1 MFEASSALMYNLSL
15 TIEEG
20 MPAGTI
26 LGDLSA
32 LLPEN
37 TSSSG
42 FFISESRESY
52 VFKDLEIN
60 GNTGVIATAVVLD
73 RESRDKYE
81 FVAATLT
88 GEVIKVRIEVQDVND
103 HSPAFRRDTVVL
115 NISEQSPPGTR
126 FHLEGAH
133 DEDEGGLGT
142 QGYRIIDNTVGD
154 LFKVECRSGGQN
166 LFNLDLVLSGKLD
179 REIKDFYAI
188 SIEAFDGGVPC
199 KTGSLQVEVYVLDE
213 NDNTPVFSQSKYHA
227 LLREDA
233 ALLTSVCQVYATD
246 SDLGR
251 NGQVVYEISRR
262 LSDPREL
269 FVIDSAT
276 GLIRVNNPLDYESQ
290 PYHELIVRARDNG
303 IQPEYTSTLVAV
315 TVLNVNDNRPT
326 INIMFLSES
335 GAGEV
340 SEGVSMGHYVA
351 RISVYD
357 PDLGEVNGVRASLEG
372 GDGKFTLKRSDEFV
386 FSLCVSGELD
396 REKSDVYELTIV
408 ASDFG
413 APSLSSERTFLLR
426 VTDENDSPPVFE
438 KHLYIVNISED
449 AFPGSTLLHVRAGDL
464 DEGVNSV
471 VRYSMMKPDQGFP
484 FHIDSEA
491 GLVTT
496 ETSLDHEQ
504 ESEFHFSVVAVDSG
518 SPPLSSTASVTV
530 YVEDINDNRP
540 VFEKQVYNVFIPEH
554 LAIGSCVLQVTALDT
569 DGDAFGVVRY
579 SLRGGLHPYD
589 RRPPFRVHPNSGS
602 MCICQDLDRDAGTVD
617 YNILVRA
624 EDPDGLSAQVYVHI
638 EIEDINDNRPI
649 FSPEVYTASISSYS
663 LPGTD
668 ILSVFATDRD
678 AGIFGHVSY
687 DLLPGDF
694 SYLFIVDQSTGGV
707 SLSSSLSHLSGS
719 SVRLSVSA
727 RDGVGLVCAH
737 PADITVHILH
747 SSPAPAVFQKSHYTF
762 VVSEDT
768 PAGSTVGTVRATST
782 QDSPES
788 LSYTIS
794 SGDPQGLF
802 SVHPHS
808 GLISTRGAL
817 DRETQPYFLLILQC
831 QGGAS
836 PVHTSTRV
844 NITVADVND
853 NLPIFFRDRQAV
865 TVTQGT
871 VVGTALFIAHAHD
884 RDAGSNGSVSYHL
897 LEDVGDAVFSVD
909 TFLGTVF
916 LKRSLPLDGPERYF
930 IRIQAQD
937 EGTPTLSSTMTLS
950 VTVESLAAN
959 DTLTF
964 DALVY
969 KVEISES
976 AALNSQVIQTRA
988 HGQYRSTPTGV
999 SYSLPP
1005 STLSLP
1011 FRIHH
1016 ENGWIFLAQGLDFES
1031 VPRYH
1036 FTVLA
1041 TKWNDCAPQQ
1051 ASATVIITVL
1061 DENDN
1066 APIFTHNAYFY
1077 TVQEGPF
1084 PKGLMGT
1091 VRATDKDSGKNSQL
1105 SYFLLSDGKH
1115 FQINPNTGELVSWI
1129 ALDREQHTHHFL
1141 KVLVIDHGHPGLSA
1155 TAHVHVLVT
1164 DVNDNPP
1171 QFTSQTAGRQLSIQ
1185 FWAGSPAGSLV
1196 TTVHAEDVD
1205 AGENGTVHYFLMSDD
1220 PGHFKIDGSSGEIRT
1235 TGRFSESEAAHYVL
1249 TAVAA
1254 DSGPV
1259 PLKETIVIHLQVHS
1273 VEWVDATGD
1282 RSKTHNFRHFS
1293 VREDIRPGT
1302 IIGYL
1307 GSAADHDVPSQYSV
1321 AESDGGLRFGI
1332 DATSGGLYVSQ
1343 ELDYESATQH
1353 FLRVRVESSGR
1364 RSVHNHSLL
1373 VGINVED
1380 VNDHTPR
1387 FPDDVL
1393 TFGVLEN
1400 LPTATFVYT
1409 FNAGDRDGTAANSG
1423 LSYSISADP
1432 NLPFIIHPFTGTL
1445 STARP
1450 IDREAAE
1457 SFVFTVTAIDQ
1468 AEDPSERRK
1477 ASLTVQVFVQDVNDH
1492 SPVFMSSDSTHVFED
1507 TAVGT
1512 LVHHFVA
1519 RDDDLG
1525 ENGQLT
1531 FIIESGNED
1540 GLFVLEDKTG
1550 LLHLARSLDY
1560 ELANFHAIVMKA
1572 VDAGQPPHASTQHFM
1587 VAVLDVNDQAP
1598 EFEHSVY
1605 TAAVAENRES
1615 GEHVIKVT
1623 AFDRDSDV
1631 SAAVSYSLLPGPGFR
1646 YFTIDPNTGEIRTA
1660 AQLDRELQES
1670 FPLLV
1675 LARDSGTGP
1684 LSGTTTVLCT
1694 VLDDNDNTPRFSR
1707 PTPKVSV
1714 PETLPP
1720 GVIYIAQA
1728 DDADTGPNGDIR
1740 YGIEGDTDGC
1750 FAINVTSGAVSTL
1763 RSLDRE
1769 KRSSYT
1775 IIIEAHDQGAIP
1787 RSSLAKL
1794 QVLVLDENDNS
1805 PVFSQE
1811 AYHVSISEGAP
1822 AGSEILQVIATDN
1835 DQGSNGEVTFS
1846 LLEDTLGMFSIDESI
1861 GILRT
1866 ARLLNREAQGQY
1878 TFHVTATDGCSQ
1890 GPRSSIATVTVD
1902 IEDVND
1908 NAPAFAENLIVCLV
1922 SKDTVVNQTIVTM
1935 VAGDGDL
1942 GNNGT
1947 VTFGLSESDKFFSID
1962 RNTGEIRPKASLS
1975 PGIFVSRL
1983 LHVIASDLG
1992 VPSLSSSSLL
2002 LIHLEEEP
2010 KLRFTEDSYMTSIP
2024 ENSKTG
2030 SWIVTVVAVGQGTN
2044 QWTIKYSIFNGN
2056 DDKAFAIN
2064 QDTGDVSVNKET
2076 SLDFEQKK
2084 EVRLVVLADNG
2095 QETTHS
2101 VVVINVLD
2109 VNDSAPMFKQT
2120 YYRTAVW
2127 EGQAHDTY
2135 IMQVFADD
2143 ADSGVNGQI
2152 DYFILSGNHNGSFL
2166 IETTRGILATSAV
2179 LDREVIPSYKL
2190 VLQAVDRGTPRL
2202 TGTTTVQIQVV
2213 DVNDNTPVI
2222 TPMEP
2227 ITIAENL
2234 PAGHMVTQVMAS
2246 DMDLSSSITYSF
2258 AEWGSSGGQFTI
2270 DPYTGIITLTR
2281 SLDHEDRSE
2290 HTLRIRAS
2298 DSVHQTEAEVKVLV
2312 LDANDNPPV
2321 FTEESYQV
2329 LLPELTSADTS
2340 VLTLSASDRDS
2351 GLNGIVTYRLV
2362 SPPTEG
2368 FFISPVNGS
2377 VYTSRPL
2384 RNITSGSTIEF
2395 LVEAS
2400 DGGDPALEAVTS
2412 VYIHV
2417 ADANDHAPRFNQA
2430 TYQVTV
2436 AEDAAVGT
2444 TLLLLSAEDQDWSWQ
2459 NTRLIYTITGGD
2471 EDQRFCMEVSVVQS
2485 GPWRRSVGKLVL
2497 RASLDRE
2504 VTDSYTLTVTAFD
2517 GGQPPLDG
2525 SALVKV
2531 TMLDV
2536 NDNTPAFESMEYHV
2550 RLSERS
2556 PPGTMLT
2563 RVLAQDLDQ
2572 GPNAQIQYEII
2583 SGNSI
2588 GCFRMDHLS
2597 GSLVLNQSLDYEEDA
2612 RFALTIQASDGDG
2625 LGRRNVAFSVVHIS
2639 VLDENDN
2646 FPYFTFPVLNCIVTE
2661 NQPTFSPVCAVQAVD
2676 LDAGPSGHLT
2686 YSILSSCFLDY
2697 ESGSPETSQAFAI
2710 DAVTG
2715 NIHTAQVLD
2724 YERESQYC
2732 VLVEARD
2739 IGDQTATVR
2748 VEIDVQ
2754 GEDEFS
2760 PFFTQHL
2767 YLFQLPEEA
2776 EHGQIIGQVEATDRD
2791 GGLDGVVEY
2800 SLVSPSMIFSVNKT
2814 SGTIHLSDTLYRRER
2829 RENLV
2834 KLLLK
2839 AGGPKLDSRSAS
2851 CLVTVNISGIGA
2863 TMARTTL
2870 DAQTISLS
2878 IFLTM
2883 CLLLLVSFLALLLR
2897 QRERRCSSPVP
2908 KQEHSVDTCS
2918 RMEGPDIAEFCDF
2931 SNSMDLQ
2938 VKGELTRSYGISDSS
2953 GRGSAE
2959 GETAEDK
2966 EIKMINEH
2974 PCQKS
2979 AGSVLS
2985 DMASRVPNSGVP
2997 RESDQ
3002 LSSPSEYSD
3011 VEPVTMAVGTVS
3023 FENLHTLSEE
3033 GVGEGRLTRRVRLP
3047 DSMDSVRD
3055 DTALSESQISM
3066 GGSLASLVCGE
3077 EEIQGSY
3084 SWDYLLDWEP
3094 QFQPL
3099 ASVFSDIGLLPD
3111 GAARTHSLPKDSL
3124 GFLQPPPLIT
3134 SVAHPSIRAVAPRM
3148 PLRTSTMA
3156 GRPSF
3161 PKHSYSPLGKNTGL
3175 TPTIMTP
3182 SFSPAIS
3189 LLTMRTPSASPL
3201 VSETGLGGPGRACSH
3216 LCKIADDE
3224 IKL

>member
-1 MFEASSALMYNLSL
+1 M
-15 TIEEG
+15 
-20 MPAGTI
+20 
-26 LGDLSA
+26 
-32 LLPEN
+32 
-37 TSSSG
+37 
-42 FFISESRESY
+42 
-52 VFKDLEIN
+52 
-60 GNTGVIATAVVLD
+60 
-73 RESRDKYE
+73 
-81 FVAATLT
+81 
-88 GEVIKVRIEVQDVND
+88 
-103 HSPAFRRDTVVL
+103 
-115 NISEQSPPGTR
+115 
-126 FHLEGAH
+126 
-133 DEDEGGLGT
+133 
-142 QGYRIIDNTVGD
+142 
-154 LFKVECRSGGQN
+154 
-166 LFNLDLVLSGKLD
+166 
-179 REIKDFYAI
+179 
-188 SIEAFDGGVPC
+188 
-199 KTGSLQVEVYVLDE
+199 
-213 NDNTPVFSQSKYHA
+213 
-227 LLREDA
+227 DA
-233 ALLTSVCQVYATD
+233 
-246 SDLGR
+246 
-251 NGQVVYEISRR
+251 
-262 LSDPREL
+262 
-269 FVIDSAT
+269 
-276 GLIRVNNPLDYESQ
+276 
-290 PYHELIVRARDNG
+290 
-303 IQPEYTSTLVAV
+303 
-315 TVLNVNDNRPT
+315 
-326 INIMFLSES
+326 
-335 GAGEV
+335 
-340 SEGVSMGHYVA
+340 
-351 RISVYD
+351 
-357 PDLGEVNGVRASLEG
+357 
-372 GDGKFTLKRSDEFV
+372 
-386 FSLCVSGELD
+386 
-396 REKSDVYELTIV
+396 
-408 ASDFG
+408 
-413 APSLSSERTFLLR
+413 
-426 VTDENDSPPVFE
+426 
-438 KHLYIVNISED
+438 
-449 AFPGSTLLHVRAGDL
+449 
-464 DEGVNSV
+464 
-471 VRYSMMKPDQGFP
+471 
-484 FHIDSEA
+484 
-491 GLVTT
+491 
-496 ETSLDHEQ
+496 
-504 ESEFHFSVVAVDSG
+504 
-518 SPPLSSTASVTV
+518 
-530 YVEDINDNRP
+530 
-540 VFEKQVYNVFIPEH
+540 
-554 LAIGSCVLQVTALDT
+554 
-569 DGDAFGVVRY
+569 DGDAFGMVRY

-602 MCICQDLDRDAGTVD
+602 VCICQDLDRDAGMVD

-624 EDPDGLSAQVYVHI
+624 EDPGGLSAEVYVHI

-649 FSPEVYTASISSYS
+649 FSPEVYTVSISSYT

-668 ILSVFATDRD
+668 ILRVFATDRD
-678 AGIFGHVSY
+678 DGTFGRVSY

-694 SYLFIVDQSTGGV
+694 SYLFTVDQSTGGV
-707 SLSSSLSHLSGS
+707 SLSSSLSHLSASGA
-719 SVRLSVSA
+719 RLSVSA
-727 RDGVGLVCAH
+727 RDGAGLISAR

-747 SSPAPAVFQKSHYTF
+747 STPAPAVFQRSRYTF
-762 VVSEDT
+762 VVPEDT
-768 PAGSTVGTVRATST
+768 PAGSSVGTVRAAST
-782 QDSPES
+782 LDSPES
-788 LSYTIS
+788 PSYTIS

-817 DRETQPYFLLILQC
+817 DRETQPYFLLTLQC

-844 NITVADVND
+844 NVTVADVND
-853 NLPIFFRDRQAV
+853 NLPIFPRDRQAV
-865 TVTQGT
+865 TVSHGT

-897 LEDVGDAVFSVD
+897 LEGVGDAVFSVD

-916 LKRSLPLDGPERYF
+916 LKRSLPLDGPGRYS
-930 IRIQAQD
+930 IRIRAQD

-950 VTVESLAAN
+950 VTVESVAAN
-959 DTLTF
+959 NTMTF

-976 AALNSQVIQTRA
+976 AALNSQVVQTQA
-988 HGQYRSTPTGV
+988 HGQYRSKPAGV
-999 SYSLPP
+999 SYSLHP
-1005 STLSLP
+1005 STLPLP
-1011 FRIHH
+1011 FRIHL

-1041 TKWNDCAPQQ
+1041 TKWNECAPQQ

-1066 APIFTHNAYFY
+1066 APVFTHNAYFY
-1077 TVQEGPF
+1077 TLQERPS
-1084 PKGLMGT
+1084 PQGLMGA

-1105 SYFLLSDGKH
+1105 SYFLLSDAKH
-1115 FQINPNTGELVSWI
+1115 FQINPNTGELVNWI
-1129 ALDREQHTHHFL
+1129 ALDREQHTHHIL
-1141 KVLVIDHGHPGLSA
+1141 KVLVIDRGHPGLNA

-1171 QFTSQTAGRQLSIQ
+1171 QFTSLPASRELGIQ
-1185 FWAGSPAGSLV
+1185 FWAGSAAGSLV
-1196 TTVHAEDVD
+1196 TTVHAKDVD
-1205 AGENGTVHYFLMSDD
+1205 AGENGTVLYFLMSDD
-1220 PGHFKIDGSSGEIRT
+1220 TGHFKIDGSSGEIRT
-1235 TGRFSESEAAHYVL
+1235 TRRFSESDAAHYAL
-1249 TAVAA
+1249 TAAAA

-1282 RSKTHNFRHFS
+1282 RSKTHNFRRFS
-1293 VREDIRPGT
+1293 VREDTRPGT

-1321 AESDGGLRFGI
+1321 AESDGSLWFGI

-1343 ELDYESATQH
+1343 KLDYESATQH
-1353 FLRVRVESSGR
+1353 FLRVRVESSNQG
-1364 RSVHNHSLL
+1364 SAHNCSLI
-1373 VGINVED
+1373 VGISVED
-1380 VNDHTPR
+1380 VNDHTPQ

-1393 TFGVLEN
+1393 TFGVVEN
-1400 LPTATFVYT
+1400 LPTATSVYT
-1409 FNAGDRDGTAANSG
+1409 FNAGDGDGTAANSG
-1423 LSYSISADP
+1423 LHYSISADP
-1432 NLPFIIHPFTGTL
+1432 NLPFVIHPFTGTL

-1477 ASLTVQVFVQDVNDH
+1477 ASLTVQVFIQDVNDR
-1492 SPVFMSSDSTHVFED
+1492 SPVFMSSDSTHILED

-1525 ENGQLT
+1525 ENGQLS

-1540 GLFVLEDKTG
+1540 GLFMLEEKTG

-1560 ELANFHAIVMKA
+1560 ELANVHAIVMKA
-1572 VDAGQPPHASTQHFM
+1572 VDAGQPPHGSTQHFM

-1598 EFEHSVY
+1598 EFEHSIY
-1605 TAAVAENRES
+1605 TAAVSENREP
-1615 GEHVIKVT
+1615 GVHVIKVT
-1623 AFDRDSDV
+1623 AFDGDSDV
-1631 SAAVSYSLLPGPGFR
+1631 NAAVSYSLLPGPGFR

-1660 AQLDRELQES
+1660 ARLDRELQES

-1684 LSGTTTVLCT
+1684 LSGITTVLCT
-1694 VLDDNDNTPRFSR
+1694 VLDNNDNTPRFPR
-1707 PTPKVSV
+1707 PTPKISV

-1728 DDADTGPNGDIR
+1728 DDPDAGPNGNIR
-1740 YGIEGDTDGC
+1740 YSIEGDSDGC

-1775 IIIEAHDQGAIP
+1775 IIVEAHDQGAIP
-1787 RSSLAKL
+1787 RSSHAKL

-1811 AYHVSISEGAP
+1811 TYHVSVSEGAP
-1822 AGSEILQVIATDN
+1822 VGSEILQVIATDN
-1835 DQGSNGEVTFS
+1835 DQGSNGEVMFS
-1846 LLEDTLGMFSIDESI
+1846 LLEDTLAVFSIDESM

-1866 ARLLNREAQGQY
+1866 AQLLNREAQGQY

-1908 NAPAFAENLIVCLV
+1908 NAPAFAENPIVCLV
-1922 SKDTVVNQTIVTM
+1922 SKDTAVNQTVVTM
-1935 VAGDGDL
+1935 RAGDSDL

-1947 VTFGLSESDKFFSID
+1947 VIFDLSESDKFFSID
-1962 RNTGEIRPKASLS
+1962 RNTGEIQLKASLS
-1975 PGIFVSRL
+1975 PGIFVTRL
-1983 LHVIASDLG
+1983 LHVIASDRG
-1992 VPSLSSSSLL
+1992 TPSLSSSSLVR
-2002 LIHLEEEP
+2002 IHLEEEP
-2010 KLRFTEDSYMTSIP
+2010 KLRFTEDSYMTAIP

-2030 SWIVTVVAVGQGTN
+2030 SWVVTVVAVDQGTN
-2044 QWTIKYSIFNGN
+2044 QWIIKYSIFNGN
-2056 DDKAFAIN
+2056 DDEAFAIN
-2064 QDTGDVSVNKET
+2064 QHTGDISVNKET

-2084 EVRLVVLADNG
+2084 EVQLVVLADNG
-2095 QETTHS
+2095 HETTHC
-2101 VVVINVLD
+2101 VVVITVLD
-2109 VNDSAPMFKQT
+2109 VNDNAPMFKQAN
-2120 YYRTAVW
+2120 YRTAVW

-2152 DYFILSGNHNGSFL
+2152 DYFILSGNHNGSF
-2166 IETTRGILATSAV
+2166 IIDTTRGILATSAV

-2190 VLQAVDRGTPRL
+2190 VLQAADRGSPRL

-2213 DVNDNTPVI
+2213 DVNDKTPVI

-2234 PAGHMVTQVMAS
+2234 PAGHMVTQVMAN
-2246 DMDLSSSITYSF
+2246 DMDLSSSIAYSF
-2258 AEWGSSGGQFTI
+2258 ADWGSSGGQFTI

-2281 SLDHEDRSE
+2281 SLDHEDQSE

-2298 DSVHQTEAEVKVLV
+2298 DSIHQTEAEVKVLV
-2312 LDANDNPPV
+2312 LDINDNPPV

-2351 GLNGIVTYRLV
+2351 GLNGVVTYRLV

-2368 FFISPVNGS
+2368 FYISPVNGS

-2384 RNITSGSTIEF
+2384 RNITSGSTVEF

-2400 DGGDPALEAVTS
+2400 DGGDPALEAVAS
-2412 VYIHV
+2412 IYIHI
-2417 ADANDHAPRFNQA
+2417 ADANDHAPRFQQA
-2430 TYQVTV
+2430 IYQVSV
-2436 AEDAAVGT
+2436 AEDATVGT

-2459 NTRLIYTITGGD
+2459 NTRLTYTITGGD
-2471 EDQRFCMEVSVVQS
+2471 EYQRFCMEVSVVQS

-2497 RASLDRE
+2497 HSSLDRE

-2517 GGQPPLDG
+2517 GGQPPLNG
-2525 SALVKV
+2525 SALVNV
-2531 TMLDV
+2531 TVLDV

-2550 RLSERS
+2550 RIGEHS

-2563 RVLAQDLDQ
+2563 RVLARDPDQ
-2572 GPNAQIQYEII
+2572 GANAHIQYEII
-2583 SGNSI
+2583 SGNSN
-2588 GCFRMDHLS
+2588 GYFRLDHLS

-2639 VLDENDN
+2639 LLDENDN
-2646 FPYFTFPVLNCIVTE
+2646 FPYFTFPVRNCIVTE

-2676 LDAGPSGHLT
+2676 LDAGPNGHLT

-2697 ESGSPETSQAFAI
+2697 GSGSPETSQAFAI
-2710 DAVTG
+2710 DALTG
-2715 NIHTAQVLD
+2715 DIHTTQVLD
-2724 YERESQYC
+2724 YERKSQYC
-2732 VLVEARD
+2732 LLVEARD

-2760 PFFTQHL
+2760 PVFTQHL
-2767 YLFQLPEEA
+2767 YLFQLLEEA
-2776 EHGQIIGQVEATDRD
+2776 EQGQIIGQVEATDRD
-2791 GGLDGVVEY
+2791 GGRDGVVEY

-2829 RENLV
+2829 RETLI
-2834 KLLLK
+2834 KLLVK
-2839 AGGPKLDSRSAS
+2839 AGGPKMDSRSAS
-2851 CLVTVNISGIGA
+2851 CLVTVKISGIE
-2863 TMARTTL
+2863 TMMARTTL
-2870 DAQTISLS
+2870 DTQTICLS
-2878 IFLTM
+2878 VFLTM
-2883 CLLLLVSFLALLLR
+2883 CLLLLASFLALLLR
-2897 QRERRCSSPVP
+2897 QRGRRCSSPLP
-2908 KQEHSVDTCS
+2908 KQERSVDTSS
-2918 RMEGPDIAEFCDF
+2918 RMAGPNGAEFCDF
-2931 SNSMDLQ
+2931 SNSIDLR
-2938 VKGELTRSYGISDSS
+2938 VKGELTSSYGISDSS

-2966 EIKMINEH
+2966 EIKMINEL
-2974 PCQKS
+2974 PCRKS

-2985 DMASRVPNSGVP
+2985 DRASRVPDSGVP
-2997 RESDQ
+2997 QESDQ
-3002 LSSPSEYSD
+3002 LSSSSEYGD

-3023 FENLHTLSEE
+3023 FENLHTLR
-3033 GVGEGRLTRRVRLP
+3033 EGRLTRRVRLP

-3055 DTALSESQISM
+3055 YTVLSESQIPM
-3066 GGSLASLVCGE
+3066 GGSLASLVCG

-3111 GAARTHSLPKDSL
+3111 GEARTQSLPEDTL

-3134 SVAHPSIRAVAPRM
+3134 SVAHPGVRAVPPRM
-3148 PLRTSTMA
+3148 PLKTSMLA

-3161 PKHSYSPLGKNTGL
+3161 PKYSYSPLGMSTGL
-3175 TPTIMTP
+3175 TPTAMTP

-3189 LLTMRTPSASPL
+3189 LLTMQTPSPSPL
-3201 VSETGLGGPGRACSH
+3201 ASETGLGAPGRACSH
-3216 LCKIADDE
+3216 LRKIADDE